1 MDKNCK
7 GIGKIIVTKTLL
19 FDFSR
24 VLLHPTDKTYSGSL
38 NNLHR
43 ELKDNESYY
52 LFNYF
57 ELNEE
62 LLEFLK
68 TLKGRYELCIFT
80 TDIIQ
85 NDPLIREK
93 IDPIFK
99 KIYSANELGITKK
112 DPESYKFIAKNLG
125 VKPEEI
131 FFTDDTERNI
141 EAAEETG
148 FRTHLF
154 KGNEKLIAC
163 LKSLPFNS

>member
-1 MDKNCK
+1 M
-7 GIGKIIVTKTLL
+7 IKTLL

-43 ELKDNESYY
+43 VLRTKQSYY

-68 TLKGRYELCIFT
+68 TLKGEYQLCIFT

-93 IDPIFK
+93 IDPIFS
-99 KIYSANELGITKK
+99 KIYSAAELGITKK
-112 DPESYKFIAKNLG
+112 VKESYDFLANDIG

-131 FFTDDTERNI
+131 LFIDDTESNI
-141 EAAEETG
+141 IPVKEAG
-148 FRTHLF
+148 FKTHNYKTNGELL
-154 KGNEKLIAC
+154 KY
-163 LKSLPFNS
+163 LKSI

>member
-1 MDKNCK
+1 M
-7 GIGKIIVTKTLL
+7 IKTLL

-43 ELKDNESYY
+43 ELKDGESYY

-68 TLKGRYELCIFT
+68 TLKGKFEMCIFT

-93 IDPIFK
+93 IDPVFNKIF
-99 KIYSANELGITKK
+99 SANELGISKK
-112 DPESYKFIAKNLG
+112 DLESYKFIAKDLG
-125 VKPEEI
+125 KNTDEI

-141 EAAEETG
+141 EAAKEAGLQTYHFKNNEE
-148 FRTHLF
+148 
-154 KGNEKLIAC
+154 LINL
-163 LKSLPFNS
+163 LKTF

>member
-1 MDKNCK
+1 M
-7 GIGKIIVTKTLL
+7 IKTLL

-24 VLLHPTDKTYSGSL
+24 VLLYPTDKASLPSDEGKTYSGSL
-38 NNLHR
+38 NTLHR

-62 LLEFLK
+62 LLEYLK
-68 TLKGRYELCIFT
+68 TIKDKFELCIFT

-93 IDPIFK
+93 IDPVFF
-99 KIYSANELGITKK
+99 KIYSANELGISKK
-112 DPESYKFIAKNLG
+112 DTQSYKFIAKDLG
-125 VKPEEI
+125 KNPDEI

-141 EAAEETG
+141 EAAKEAGLQTYIYVNNKELLN
-148 FRTHLF
+148 RLR
-154 KGNEKLIAC
+154 
-163 LKSLPFNS
+163 SLNY

>member
-1 MDKNCK
+1 M
-7 GIGKIIVTKTLL
+7 IKTLL

-57 ELNEE
+57 ELNDEI
-62 LLEFLK
+62 LEYLRAI
-68 TLKGRYELCIFT
+68 KGKYELRIFT

-85 NDPLIREK
+85 NDPLIRAK
-93 IDPIFK
+93 IDPIFS
-99 KIYSANELGITKK
+99 KIYSAYELGITKK
-112 DPESYKFIAKNLG
+112 AKESYEFIAGDIG

-131 FFTDDTERNI
+131 LFIDDTESNI
-141 EAAEETG
+141 IAAKEAK
-148 FRTHLF
+148 FQTHHF
-154 KGNEKLIAC
+154 KDNKELISFVESID
-163 LKSLPFNS
+163 K

>member
-1 MDKNCK
+1 M
-7 GIGKIIVTKTLL
+7 IKTLL

-24 VLLHPTDKTYSGSL
+24 VLLHPTNNTYVGSL

-68 TLKGRYELCIFT
+68 TLKGKLEMCIFT

-93 IDPIFK
+93 IDPVFSKIF
-99 KIYSANELGITKK
+99 SAMELGISKK
-112 DPESYKFIAKNLG
+112 DPESYKFIAKDLG
-125 VKPEEI
+125 KNPDEI
-131 FFTDDTERNI
+131 FFTDDSQSNI
-141 EAAEETG
+141 EAAKEAGLQTYHYQNNEELMNIL
-148 FRTHLF
+148 RSF
-154 KGNEKLIAC
+154 K
-163 LKSLPFNS
+163 

>member
-1 MDKNCK
+1 M
-7 GIGKIIVTKTLL
+7 KIIKTLL

-24 VLLHPTDKTYSGSL
+24 VLLHPTDKQSLPSGEDKNYSGSL

-57 ELNEE
+57 ELNDE

-68 TLKGRYELCIFT
+68 SLKGKFEMCIFT

-99 KIYSANELGITKK
+99 KIYSANELGISKK
-112 DPESYKFIAKNLG
+112 DPESYKFIAKDLNK
-125 VKPEEI
+125 KPEEI
-131 FFTDDTERNI
+131 FFTDDTESNLD
-141 EAAEETG
+141 AAERAGLE
-148 FRTHLF
+148 THLYL
-154 KGNEKLIAC
+154 GNKELID
-163 LKSLPFNS
+163 LIKTF

>member
-1 MDKNCK
+1 M
-7 GIGKIIVTKTLL
+7 IKTLL

-43 ELKDNESYY
+43 ELKDSESYY

-57 ELNEE
+57 ELNQE
-62 LLEFLK
+62 LLEYLK
-68 TLKGRYELCIFT
+68 TIKDKFELCIFT

-93 IDPIFK
+93 IDPIFN
-99 KIYSANELGITKK
+99 KIYSANGLGISKK
-112 DPESYKFIAKNLG
+112 DPESYKYIASDLDK
-125 VKPEEI
+125 KSDEI

-141 EAAEETG
+141 AAAKEAGLQTYLYTNNEE
-148 FRTHLF
+148 
-154 KGNEKLIAC
+154 LINF
-163 LKSLPFNS
+163 LQKYRVRESNP

>member
-1 MDKNCK
+1 M
-7 GIGKIIVTKTLL
+7 IKTLL

-24 VLLHPTDKTYSGSL
+24 VLLHPTDKTFSGSL
-38 NNLHR
+38 NKLHR

-68 TLKGRYELCIFT
+68 TLKGEYELCIFT

-93 IDPIFK
+93 IDPIFSR
-99 KIYSANELGITKK
+99 IFSANELGITKK
-112 DPESYKFIAKNLG
+112 DPESYKFIAKDLG
-125 VKPEEI
+125 VKPGQI
-131 FFTDDTERNI
+131 FFTDDTPGNI
-141 EAAEETG
+141 EVAKEAG
-148 FRTHLF
+148 LQVHLYQ
-154 KGNEKLIAC
+154 NNRELIGL
-163 LKSLPFNS
+163 LKNLN

>member
-1 MDKNCK
+1 M
-7 GIGKIIVTKTLL
+7 IKTLL

-24 VLLHPTDKTYSGSL
+24 VLLHPTDKTFSGSL
-38 NNLHR
+38 NQLHR

-68 TLKGRYELCIFT
+68 TLKGKFELCIFT

-93 IDPIFK
+93 IDPIFS
-99 KIYSANELGITKK
+99 KIFSANELGITKK
-112 DPESYKFIAKNLG
+112 DPESYKFIAEDLG
-125 VKPEEI
+125 KKPEEI

-141 EAAEETG
+141 GAAEEAG
-148 FRTHLF
+148 FKTLLYLNN
-154 KGNEKLIAC
+154 KELINA
-163 LKSLPFNS
+163 LNSF